1 MQKVLRQPGWLIAV
15 LLICVGAYAAD
26 QHKVLRAAKVR
37 SGPGVY
43 YPIVEKLDKDSQLQ
57 VMEKGDRWVK
67 VKTKAGKQGWVS
79 RKAFDKPLPPRG
91 YGKVLSEAGLEGA
104 STTVE
109 TMAAR
114 GLGSTGAGGAMDNM
128 VMEFLQG
135 APFRPE
141 GFGDFLDELKPCSC
155 GKLLAKKGIPR
166 PAESDPQND
175 ELERRLG
182 LFLVSRILAEKKL
195 ITDATVDDY
204 VNKVGMAV
212 ALHSSR
218 YDLSWRFVVFEGTKP
233 KVLAIP
239 GGFVM
244 VSDGLLKQLQ
254 DESELAGVL
263 GTAIAHILLD
273 HGAQE
278 LKSAM
283 KGKQKPEQLIAEA
296 HRLLHKDR
304 PLKQLIAAD
313 ALGTVLSA
321 CAGYDPTA
329 LTRVI
334 QRTDPKAK
342 LRTARLLKLIKSA
355 RLKGG
360 KKLKTRFEKLASL

>member
-1 MQKVLRQPGWLIAV
+1 MRKMFRQPGWLIVILMVCGVAF
-15 LLICVGAYAAD
+15 AAD
-26 QHKVLRAAKVR
+26 QRKVRRAAKVR

-43 YPIVEKLDKDSQLQ
+43 YPIVERLDKGSQLQ
-57 VMEKGDRWVK
+57 VLDKGKRWVK
-67 VKTKAGKQGWVS
+67 VKTKDGKQGWVS
-79 RKAFDKPLPPRG
+79 RKAFDEPPPPRG
-91 YGKVLSEAGLEGA
+91 YGKVLSEAGLSGA

-114 GLGSTGAGGAMDNM
+114 GMSGTGAGGAMDQM

-141 GFGDFLDELKPCSC
+141 GFGDFLADLKPCSC
-155 GKLLAKKGIPR
+155 KQLLSKKGVPR
-166 PAESDPQND
+166 PVESDPRNY
-175 ELERRLG
+175 ELERKLG
-182 LFLVSRILAEKKL
+182 LALTSRVLAEKKL
-195 ITDATVDDY
+195 ITDAKVDDY

-218 YDLSWRFVVFEGTKP
+218 YDLSWRFVVFEEKQP
-233 KVLAIP
+233 RVLAIP

-244 VSDGLLKQLQ
+244 ISDGLLKKLK

-263 GTAIAHILLD
+263 GGAIAHILLD
-273 HGAQE
+273 HGAKE
-278 LKSAM
+278 LKSAL
-283 KGKQKPEQLIAEA
+283 KDKPDQLIAEA
-296 HRLLHKDR
+296 HRLLNKDR

-313 ALGTVLSA
+313 ALGTVLCT

-334 QRTDPKAK
+334 PRTDPKAK

-355 RLKGG
+355 KLKGG
-360 KKLKTRFEKLASL
+360 KKLKTRFEKIASL

>member
-1 MQKVLRQPGWLIAV
+1 
-15 LLICVGAYAAD
+15 
-26 QHKVLRAAKVR
+26 
-37 SGPGVY
+37 
-43 YPIVEKLDKDSQLQ
+43 
-57 VMEKGDRWVK
+57 VK
-67 VKTKAGKQGWVS
+67 VKTKDGKQGFVS
-79 RKAFDKPLPPRG
+79 SKAFDKPPPPRG
-91 YGKVLSEAGLEGA
+91 YGKVLSEVGLEGA

-114 GLGSTGAGGAMDNM
+114 GMSSTGAGGAMDRM
-128 VMEFLQG
+128 VMEFFQG

-141 GFGDFLDELKPCSC
+141 GFGDFLADLEPCSC
-155 GKLLAKKGIPR
+155 GKLLLKKGVPR
-166 PAESDPQND
+166 PVESDPKHY
-175 ELERRLG
+175 ELERSLG
-182 LFLVSRILAEKKL
+182 LALVSRVLAEKKL
-195 ITDATVDDY
+195 VTDAAVDDY

-218 YDLSWRFVVFEGTKP
+218 YDLSWRFVVFEDEKP
-233 KVLAIP
+233 KVLSIP

-244 VSDGLLKQLQ
+244 LSDGLLKKLQ

-273 HGAQE
+273 HGAKE

-283 KGKQKPEQLIAEA
+283 KGKQKQEQLIAEA

-304 PLKQLIAAD
+304 PLNQEIAAD

-334 QRTDPKAK
+334 ERTDPNAK
-342 LRTARLLKLIKSA
+342 LRLARLQKLIKQA
-355 RLKGG
+355 KLKGG
-360 KKLKTRFEKLASL
+360 KQLKDRFEKLASL

>member
-1 MQKVLRQPGWLIAV
+1 MFRQPGWLIV
-15 LLICVGAYAAD
+15 LLLVCGVALAAD
-26 QHKVLRAAKVR
+26 QRKVRRAAKVR

-43 YPIVEKLDKDSQLQ
+43 YPIVERLEKGSQLQ
-57 VMEKGDRWVK
+57 VLDQGKRWVK
-67 VKTKAGKQGWVS
+67 VKTKDGKRGFVS
-79 RKAFDKPLPPRG
+79 RKAFDKPPPPRG
-91 YGKVLSEAGLEGA
+91 YGKVLSEAGLSGA

-114 GLGSTGAGGAMDNM
+114 GMSATGAGGAMDKM

-155 GKLLAKKGIPR
+155 GKLLSKKGVPR
-166 PAESDPQND
+166 PVESAPQNY
-175 ELERRLG
+175 ELERKLG
-182 LFLVSRILAEKKL
+182 LALVSRVLAEKKL
-195 ITDATVDDY
+195 VTDAKVDDY

-218 YDLSWRFVVFEGTKP
+218 YDLSWRFVVFEEKQP
-233 KVLAIP
+233 KVLAVP

-244 VSDGLLKQLQ
+244 ISDGLLKKLK
-254 DESELAGVL
+254 DESELAAVL

-273 HGAQE
+273 HGAKE

-283 KGKQKPEQLIAEA
+283 KGKQKPEQLVAEA
-296 HRLLHKDR
+296 HRLLNTDR
-304 PLKQLIAAD
+304 QLNQIIAAD
-313 ALGTVLSA
+313 ALGTVLTA

-329 LTRVI
+329 LTRVV

-355 RLKGG
+355 KLKGG
-360 KKLKTRFEKLASL
+360 KKLKTRFEKIASL

>member
-1 MQKVLRQPGWLIAV
+1 MLLKRPIWLIA
-15 LLICVGAYAAD
+15 LLVCSLAYAAE
-26 QHKVLRAAKVR
+26 QRKVRRAAKVR
-37 SGPGVY
+37 SGPGIY
-43 YPIVEKLDKDSQLQ
+43 YPIVEKIEKGSQLQ
-57 VMEKGDRWVK
+57 VLDQGKRWVK
-67 VKTKAGKQGWVS
+67 VKTEGGKQGFVS
-79 RKAFDKPLPPRG
+79 RKAFDKPPPPRG
-91 YGKVLSEAGLEGA
+91 YGKVLSEAGLSGA

-114 GLGSTGAGGAMDNM
+114 GLGATGAGGAMDNM

-141 GFGDFLDELKPCSC
+141 GFGDFLDDLEPCSC
-155 GKLLAKKGIPR
+155 DKLLSRKGVPR
-166 PAESDPQND
+166 PVEPDPEHY

-182 LFLVSRILAEKKL
+182 LALTSRVLAEKKL
-195 ITDATVDDY
+195 ITDAAVDDY

-218 YDLSWRFVVFEGTKP
+218 YDLSWRFVVFEEKKP

-244 VSDGLLKQLQ
+244 LSDGLLKQLE
-254 DESELAGVL
+254 DESELAAVL

-273 HGAQE
+273 HGAKE
-278 LKSAM
+278 LKSAL
-283 KGKQKPEQLIAEA
+283 KGKPDQLIAEA

-304 PLKQLIAAD
+304 PIKQLVAAD

-342 LRTARLLKLIKSA
+342 LRLARLLKLLKRA
-355 RLKGG
+355 KLKGG

>member
-1 MQKVLRQPGWLIAV
+1 MQTLLKRPIWLVA
-15 LLICVGAYAAD
+15 LLVCSMAFAAD
-26 QHKVLRAAKVR
+26 QSKVRRAAKVR

-43 YPIVEKLDKDSQLQ
+43 YPIVENLDKGSRLQ
-57 VMEKGDRWVK
+57 VLEKGDRWVK
-67 VKTKAGKQGWVS
+67 IKTKAGKQGWVS
-79 RKAFDKPLPPRG
+79 RKAFDKPPPPRG
-91 YGKVLSEAGLEGA
+91 YAKVLSEAGLSGA

-114 GLGSTGAGGAMDNM
+114 GMSATGTGGAMDRM

-141 GFGDFLDELKPCSC
+141 GFGDFLEELKPCSC
-155 GKLLAKKGIPR
+155 AELLARKGIPR
-166 PAESDPQND
+166 PVESDPEHY

-182 LFLVSRILAEKKL
+182 LALTSRVLAEKKL
-195 ITDATVDDY
+195 ITDAAVDDY
-204 VNKVGMAV
+204 INKVGMAV
-212 ALHSSR
+212 AMHSSR
-218 YDLSWRFVVFEGTKP
+218 YDLSWRFVVFEEKQP
-233 KVLAIP
+233 KVLAVP
-239 GGFVM
+239 GGFVLI
-244 VSDGLLKQLQ
+244 SDGLLKRLE

-273 HGAQE
+273 HGALE

-283 KGKQKPEQLIAEA
+283 QGKQKPEQLIAEA
-296 HRLLHKDR
+296 HRLLHKER
-304 PLKQLIAAD
+304 PLKQLVAAD

-360 KKLKTRFEKLASL
+360 KKLKARFEKIASL

>member
-1 MQKVLRQPGWLIAV
+1 MRMLLKRPIWLIA
-15 LLICVGAYAAD
+15 LLVCSLAYAAD
-26 QHKVLRAAKVR
+26 QRKVRRAAKVR

-43 YPIVEKLDKDSQLQ
+43 FPIVEKLDKGSQLQ
-57 VMEKGDRWVK
+57 VLDKGKHWVK
-67 VKTKAGKQGWVS
+67 VKTKDGKQGFVS

-91 YGKVLSEAGLEGA
+91 YGKVLSEAGLAGA

-114 GLGSTGAGGAMDNM
+114 GMSNTGAGGAMDKM

-141 GFGDFLDELKPCSC
+141 GFGDFLDDLEPCSC
-155 GKLLAKKGIPR
+155 EKLLSKKGVPR
-166 PAESDPQND
+166 PVESDPKHY
-175 ELERRLG
+175 ELERSLG
-182 LFLVSRILAEKKL
+182 LALTSRVLAEKKL
-195 ITDATVDDY
+195 VTDAAVDDY
-204 VNKVGMAV
+204 INKVGMAV

-218 YDLSWRFVVFEGTKP
+218 YDLSWRFVVFEDKNP

-239 GGFVM
+239 GGFVLL
-244 VSDGLLKQLQ
+244 SDGLLKQLK

-263 GTAIAHILLD
+263 ATAIAHILLD
-273 HGAQE
+273 HGAKE
-278 LKSAM
+278 LKSAL
-283 KGKQKPEQLIAEA
+283 KDKPDQLIAEA

-304 PLKQLIAAD
+304 PLKQLVAAD
-313 ALGTVLSA
+313 ALGTVLST

-334 QRTDPKAK
+334 KRTDPQAK
-342 LRTARLLKLIKSA
+342 LRLARLLKLIK
-355 RLKGG
+355 RVKLKGG
-360 KKLKTRFEKLASL
+360 KQLKDRFEKIASL